1 MKLKYHSVLTLLSSV
16 LLAYLVIPFMLFK
29 VPQGV
34 EFSAGL

>member
-1 MKLKYHSVLTLLSSV
+1 MLLSSV

-34 EFSAGL
+34 KFSASL